1 MKSEGYIMQRV
12 NTIDISNVL
21 QLEKTLSTLLNKMIS
36 SKLDLEN
43 WLKEQSK
50 VIWDIEE
57 QLRSHYIAF
66 QCNTDDEEIKDTF
79 EHDQQ
84 FVKPLLKR
92 YQNLLDNKYLE
103 SPFRME
109 LDSNVYGLL
118 DTKIKNAQKLFCEEN
133 IELEI
138 KEDKLITEYFEI
150 TGGLSGIWDGEEK
163 TITELQSYLQDS
175 NRDTRKKAKTIISEQ
190 FLSVEKELQNILN
203 QLIEIRHQ
211 KAKNIQLENYRDYMF
226 KKYERFDYSAKDCY
240 ELAESIRKYV
250 VPLKDKILLEK
261 KDKLQVDTLRP
272 WDVSAVT
279 PDQKVLKPIANENDL
294 IEKSTHIFNKL
305 DVEFSALLNR
315 MYKHNCLD
323 LTSRKGKAAGGF
335 CEYLPASQLSYI
347 FMNLNYTQDDIVTFI
362 HEMGHSIHNELIKP
376 LKLRQYI
383 EIPAETAELASM
395 TMELFSLNYWDTFYT
410 DKKDLK
416 QAKINFFKDV
426 ISYLPIMLIV
436 DQFQHWLY
444 ENPSHTSE
452 ERNEKYLQLQKH
464 YQSSVI
470 HIDGY
475 ENWIATSWLPVL
487 HIFEVPFYYIEYA
500 IAQLG
505 ALQMYKQYKE
515 DPKQA
520 LENYKKALSLGS
532 SQSIKEVYD
541 AAGIRFD
548 FSGETIKELMLFVE
562 KELELLEQL

>member
-1 MKSEGYIMQRV
+1 MQRV

-21 QLEKTLSTLLNKMIS
+21 QLDKTLSTLLNKMIS

-57 QLRSHYIAF
+57 QVRSHYIAF
-66 QCNTDDEEIKDTF
+66 QCNTDNEEIKDTF

-175 NRDTRKKAKTIISEQ
+175 NRDTRKKAKTIISEK

>member
-1 MKSEGYIMQRV
+1 MQRL

-21 QLEKTLSTLLNKMIS
+21 ELENALSTLLIEVIS
-36 SKLDLEN
+36 SKIELEN
-43 WLKEQSK
+43 WLKKQSTF
-50 VIWDIEE
+50 IWEIEE

-66 QCNTDDEEIKDTF
+66 QCNTDNKKIKDTF

-138 KEDKLITEYFEI
+138 KEDKLVTEYFEI
-150 TGGLSGIWDGEEK
+150 TGELSGIWDGEEK

-175 NRDTRKKAKTIISEQ
+175 NRDIRKKAKAIISEQ

-261 KDKLQVDTLRP
+261 KEKLQVDTLRP

-305 DVEFSALLNR
+305 DVEFSTLLNR
-315 MYKHNCLD
+315 LNKHDCLD

-335 CEYLPASQLSYI
+335 CEYLPASQLSFI
-347 FMNLNYTQDDIVTFI
+347 FMNLNYTQDDIITFI
-362 HEMGHSIHNELIKP
+362 HEMGHSIHNELIKS

-426 ISYLPIMLIV
+426 ISYLPVMLIV

-444 ENPSHTSE
+444 ENPTHTSE

-464 YQSSVI
+464 YQSNVI

-548 FSGETIKELMLFVE
+548 FSGETIKELMRFVE
-562 KELELLEQL
+562 KELEVLEQI

>member
-1 MKSEGYIMQRV
+1 MQRV

-50 VIWDIEE
+50 VIWEIEE
-57 QLRSHYIAF
+57 QLRLHYIAF

-118 DTKIKNAQKLFCEEN
+118 DTKIKNAQRLFCEEN

-138 KEDKLITEYFEI
+138 QEDKLVTEYFEI
-150 TGGLSGIWDGEEK
+150 TGGLSAIWDGEEK

-175 NRDTRKKAKTIISEQ
+175 NRDIRKKAKTIISEQ

-203 QLIEIRHQ
+203 QLVEIRHQ

-226 KKYERFDYSAKDCY
+226 KKYERFDYSAIDCY
-240 ELAESIRKYV
+240 ELAASIRKYV
-250 VPLKDKILLEK
+250 VPLKDKIMLEK
-261 KDKLQVDTLRP
+261 KEKLQVDTLRP

-347 FMNLNYTQDDIVTFI
+347 FMNLNYTQDDIITFI

-376 LKLRQYI
+376 LELRQYI

-444 ENPSHTSE
+444 ENPIHTSE

-515 DPKQA
+515 DPKQT

>member
-1 MKSEGYIMQRV
+1 MQRV

-43 WLKEQSK
+43 WLKEQAK
-50 VIWDIEE
+50 VIWEIEE

-66 QCNTDDEEIKDTF
+66 QCNTDDEGIKDTF

-138 KEDKLITEYFEI
+138 QEDKLVTEYFEI
-150 TGGLSGIWDGEEK
+150 TGGLSAIWDGEEK

-175 NRDTRKKAKTIISEQ
+175 NRDIRKKAKTIISEQ

-226 KKYERFDYSAKDCY
+226 KKYERFDYSAIDCY

-250 VPLKDKILLEK
+250 VPLKDKIMLEK
-261 KDKLQVDTLRP
+261 KEKLQVDTLRP

-347 FMNLNYTQDDIVTFI
+347 FMNLNYTQDDIITFI

-444 ENPSHTSE
+444 ENPIHTSE

-515 DPKQA
+515 DPKQT

>member
-1 MKSEGYIMQRV
+1 MQHL

-21 QLEKTLSTLLNKMIS
+21 ELENALSTLLNEEIS
-36 SKLDLEN
+36 SKLELEN
-43 WLKEQSK
+43 WLKKQST
-50 VIWDIEE
+50 VIWEIEE

-66 QCNTDDEEIKDTF
+66 QCNTDNKKIKDTF
-79 EHDQQ
+79 EYDQQ
-84 FVKPLLKR
+84 FVRPLLKR
-92 YQNLLDNKYLE
+92 YQNSFDNKYLE

-138 KEDKLITEYFEI
+138 KEDKLVTEYFEI

-175 NRDTRKKAKTIISEQ
+175 NRDIRKKAKTIISEQ

-261 KDKLQVDTLRP
+261 KEKLQVNTLRP

-305 DVEFSALLNR
+305 DVKFSALLNR

-323 LTSRKGKAAGGF
+323 LTSRKGKASGGF
-335 CEYLPASQLSYI
+335 CEYLPASQLSFI
-347 FMNLNYTQDDIVTFI
+347 FMNLNYTQDDIITFI

-395 TMELFSLNYWDTFYT
+395 TMELFSLNYWNSFYT

-416 QAKINFFKDV
+416 QAKINYFKDV
-426 ISYLPIMLIV
+426 ISYLPVMLIV

-444 ENPSHTSE
+444 ENPTHTSE

-464 YQSSVI
+464 YQSNAI

-532 SQSIKEVYD
+532 SQSIKEVYE

-548 FSGETIKELMLFVE
+548 FSSETIKELMAFVE

>member
-1 MKSEGYIMQRV
+1 MQRV

-175 NRDTRKKAKTIISEQ
+175 NRDTRKKAKTIISEK

-261 KDKLQVDTLRP
+261 KDKLQIDTLRP

-362 HEMGHSIHNELIKP
+362 HEMGHSIHNELIKS

-426 ISYLPIMLIV
+426 ISYLPVMLIV

>member
-1 MKSEGYIMQRV
+1 MQRV

-50 VIWDIEE
+50 VIWEIEE

-118 DTKIKNAQKLFCEEN
+118 DAKIKNAQKLFCEEN

-138 KEDKLITEYFEI
+138 KEDKLVTEYFEI

-175 NRDTRKKAKTIISEQ
+175 NRDIRKKAKTIISEQ

-250 VPLKDKILLEK
+250 VPLKDKIMLEK
-261 KDKLQVDTLRP
+261 KEKLQVDTLRP

-347 FMNLNYTQDDIVTFI
+347 FMNLNYTQDDIITFI

-444 ENPSHTSE
+444 ENPIHTSE

-515 DPKQA
+515 DPKQT

>member
-1 MKSEGYIMQRV
+1 MQRV

-138 KEDKLITEYFEI
+138 QEDKLVTEYFEI

-226 KKYERFDYSAKDCY
+226 KKYERFDYSAIDCY

-261 KDKLQVDTLRP
+261 QEKLQVDTLRP

>member
-1 MKSEGYIMQRV
+1 MQRV

-109 LDSNVYGLL
+109 LDSNLYGLL

-138 KEDKLITEYFEI
+138 KEDKLVTEYFEI

-226 KKYERFDYSAKDCY
+226 KKYERFDYSAIDCY

-261 KDKLQVDTLRP
+261 KDKLQLDTLRP

-444 ENPSHTSE
+444 ENPSHTSK

-532 SQSIKEVYD
+532 SQSIKDVYD

>member
-1 MKSEGYIMQRV
+1 MQRV

-21 QLEKTLSTLLNKMIS
+21 QLEKTLSSLLNKMIS

-50 VIWDIEE
+50 VIWEIEE

-79 EHDQQ
+79 EYDQQ

-92 YQNLLDNKYLE
+92 YQNSFDNKYLE

-118 DTKIKNAQKLFCEEN
+118 DAKIKNAQKLFCEEN
-133 IELEI
+133 IELEV
-138 KEDKLITEYFEI
+138 KEDKLVTEYFEI
-150 TGGLSGIWDGEEK
+150 TGGLIGIWDGEEK

-175 NRDTRKKAKTIISEQ
+175 NRDIRKKAKTIISEQ

-261 KDKLQVDTLRP
+261 KEKLQVDTLRP

-305 DVEFSALLNR
+305 DLEFSTLLNR
-315 MYKHNCLD
+315 MYKHDCLD

-335 CEYLPASQLSYI
+335 CEYLPASQLSFI
-347 FMNLNYTQDDIVTFI
+347 FMNLNYTQDDIITFI

-395 TMELFSLNYWDTFYT
+395 TMELFSLNYWNSFYT

-416 QAKINFFKDV
+416 QAKINYFKDV
-426 ISYLPIMLIV
+426 ISYLPVMLIV

-444 ENPSHTSE
+444 ENPTHTSE

-464 YQSSVI
+464 YQSNVI

-532 SQSIKEVYD
+532 SQSIKEVYE

-548 FSGETIKELMLFVE
+548 FSNETIKELMAFVE

>member
-1 MKSEGYIMQRV
+1 MQHV

-21 QLEKTLSTLLNKMIS
+21 QLEKTLSSLLNKMIS

-50 VIWDIEE
+50 VIWEIEE

-92 YQNLLDNKYLE
+92 YQNLLDNKYLK

-118 DTKIKNAQKLFCEEN
+118 DAKIKNAQKLFCEEN
-133 IELEI
+133 IKLEI
-138 KEDKLITEYFEI
+138 QEDKLVTEYFEI
-150 TGGLSGIWDGEEK
+150 TGGLIGIWDGEEK

-261 KDKLQVDTLRP
+261 KEKLQVDTLRP

-305 DVEFSALLNR
+305 DVEFSALLNQ

-323 LTSRKGKAAGGF
+323 LTSRKGKASGGF
-335 CEYLPASQLSYI
+335 CEYLPASQLSFI
-347 FMNLNYTQDDIVTFI
+347 FMNLNYTQDDIITFI

-376 LKLRQYI
+376 LEIRQYI

-532 SQSIKEVYD
+532 SQSIKEVYE

-548 FSGETIKELMLFVE
+548 FSGETIKELMAFVE

>member
-1 MKSEGYIMQRV
+1 MQRV

-21 QLEKTLSTLLNKMIS
+21 QFEKTLSTLLNKMIS

-50 VIWDIEE
+50 VIWEIEE
-57 QLRSHYIAF
+57 QLRLHYIAF

-118 DTKIKNAQKLFCEEN
+118 DTKIKNAQRLFCEEN

-138 KEDKLITEYFEI
+138 QEDKLVTEYFEI
-150 TGGLSGIWDGEEK
+150 TGGLSAIWDGEEK

-175 NRDTRKKAKTIISEQ
+175 NRDIRKKAKTIISEQ

-203 QLIEIRHQ
+203 QLVEIRHQ

-226 KKYERFDYSAKDCY
+226 KKYERFDYSAIDCY

-250 VPLKDKILLEK
+250 VPLKDKIMLEK
-261 KDKLQVDTLRP
+261 KEKLQVDTLRP

-347 FMNLNYTQDDIVTFI
+347 FMNLNYTQDDIITFI

-376 LKLRQYI
+376 LELRQYI

-444 ENPSHTSE
+444 ENPIHTSE

-515 DPKQA
+515 DPKQT

>member
-1 MKSEGYIMQRV
+1 MQRV

-21 QLEKTLSTLLNKMIS
+21 QLEKTLSSLLNKMIS

-50 VIWDIEE
+50 MIWEIEE

-109 LDSNVYGLL
+109 LDSNLYGLL
-118 DTKIKNAQKLFCEEN
+118 DAKIKNAQKLFCEDN

-138 KEDKLITEYFEI
+138 KEDKLVTEYFEI
-150 TGGLSGIWDGEEK
+150 TGGLSAIWDGEEK

-175 NRDTRKKAKTIISEQ
+175 NRDIRKKAKTIISEQ

-226 KKYERFDYSAKDCY
+226 KKYERFDYSAIDCY

-250 VPLKDKILLEK
+250 VPLKDKILLEQ

-279 PDQKVLKPIANENDL
+279 PDQKVLKPITNENDL

-475 ENWIATSWLPVL
+475 EKWIATSWLPVL

-520 LENYKKALSLGS
+520 LENYKKALSIGS

>member
-1 MKSEGYIMQRV
+1 MQRV

-66 QCNTDDEEIKDTF
+66 QCNTDDKEEIKDTF

-138 KEDKLITEYFEI
+138 KEDKLVTEYFEI

-226 KKYERFDYSAKDCY
+226 KKYERFDYSAIDCY

-261 KDKLQVDTLRP
+261 KDKLQLDTLRP

-444 ENPSHTSE
+444 ENPSHTSK

>member
-1 MKSEGYIMQRV
+1 MQRV

-50 VIWDIEE
+50 VIWEIEE

-66 QCNTDDEEIKDTF
+66 QCNTDDEGIKDTF

-138 KEDKLITEYFEI
+138 QEDKLVTEYFEI
-150 TGGLSGIWDGEEK
+150 TGGLSAIWDGEEK

-175 NRDTRKKAKTIISEQ
+175 NRDIRKKAKTIISEQ

-226 KKYERFDYSAKDCY
+226 KKYERFDYSAIDCY

-250 VPLKDKILLEK
+250 VPLKDKIMLEK
-261 KDKLQVDTLRP
+261 KEKLQVDTLRP

-294 IEKSTHIFNKL
+294 IERSTHIFNKL

-347 FMNLNYTQDDIVTFI
+347 FMNLNYTQDDIITFI

-444 ENPSHTSE
+444 ENPIHTSE

-515 DPKQA
+515 DPKQT

>member
-1 MKSEGYIMQRV
+1 MQRV

-50 VIWDIEE
+50 VIWEIEE
-57 QLRSHYIAF
+57 QLRLHYIAF

-138 KEDKLITEYFEI
+138 QEDKLVTEYFEI
-150 TGGLSGIWDGEEK
+150 TGGLSAIWDGEEK

-175 NRDTRKKAKTIISEQ
+175 NRDIRKKAKTIISEQ

-226 KKYERFDYSAKDCY
+226 KKYERFDYSAIDCY

-250 VPLKDKILLEK
+250 VPLKDKIMLEK
-261 KDKLQVDTLRP
+261 KEKLQVDTLRP

-335 CEYLPASQLSYI
+335 CKYLPASQLSYI
-347 FMNLNYTQDDIVTFI
+347 FMNLNYTQDDIITFI

-376 LKLRQYI
+376 LELRQYI
-383 EIPAETAELASM
+383 EVPAETAELASM

-444 ENPSHTSE
+444 ENPIHTSE

-515 DPKQA
+515 DPKQT

>member
-1 MKSEGYIMQRV
+1 MQRV

-36 SKLDLEN
+36 SKPDLEN

-109 LDSNVYGLL
+109 LDSNLYGLL

-240 ELAESIRKYV
+240 ELAKSIRKYV

-395 TMELFSLNYWDTFYT
+395 TMELFSLNYWDIFYT

-426 ISYLPIMLIV
+426 ISYLPVMLIV

-515 DPKQA
+515 EPKQA

>member
-1 MKSEGYIMQRV
+1 MQRL

-21 QLEKTLSTLLNKMIS
+21 QLEKTLSSLLNKMIS

-50 VIWDIEE
+50 VIWEIEE

-92 YQNLLDNKYLE
+92 YQNLLDNKYLK

-118 DTKIKNAQKLFCEEN
+118 DAKIKNAQKLFCEEN
-133 IELEI
+133 IELEV
-138 KEDKLITEYFEI
+138 KEDKLVTEYFEI
-150 TGGLSGIWDGEEK
+150 TGGLIGIWDGEEK

-175 NRDTRKKAKTIISEQ
+175 NRDIRKKAKTIISEQ

-261 KDKLQVDTLRP
+261 KEKLQVDTLRP

-305 DVEFSALLNR
+305 DLEFSTLLNR
-315 MYKHNCLD
+315 MYKHDCLD

-335 CEYLPASQLSYI
+335 CEYLPASQLSFI
-347 FMNLNYTQDDIVTFI
+347 FMNLNYTQDDIITFI

-395 TMELFSLNYWDTFYT
+395 TMELFSLNYWNSFYT

-416 QAKINFFKDV
+416 QAKINYFKDV
-426 ISYLPIMLIV
+426 ISYLPVMLIV

-444 ENPSHTSE
+444 ENPTHTSE

-464 YQSSVI
+464 YQSNVI

-532 SQSIKEVYD
+532 SQSIKEVYE

>member
-1 MKSEGYIMQRV
+1 MQRV

-464 YQSSVI
+464 YQSGVI

>member
-1 MKSEGYIMQRV
+1 MQRV

-21 QLEKTLSTLLNKMIS
+21 QLDKTLSTLLNKMIS

-175 NRDTRKKAKTIISEQ
+175 NRDTRKKAKTIISEK

-383 EIPAETAELASM
+383 EVPAETAELASM

-562 KELELLEQL
+562 KELEL

>member
-1 MKSEGYIMQRV
+1 MQRV

-66 QCNTDDEEIKDTF
+66 QCNTDDKEIKDTF

-138 KEDKLITEYFEI
+138 KEDKLVTEYFEI

-226 KKYERFDYSAKDCY
+226 KKYERFDYSAIDCY

-261 KDKLQVDTLRP
+261 KDKLQLDTLRP

-444 ENPSHTSE
+444 ENPSHTSK

>member
-1 MKSEGYIMQRV
+1 MQRV

-92 YQNLLDNKYLE
+92 YQNLLDNKYIE

-138 KEDKLITEYFEI
+138 KEDKLVTEYFEI

-226 KKYERFDYSAKDCY
+226 KKYERFDYSAIDCY

-261 KDKLQVDTLRP
+261 KDKLQLDTLRP

-305 DVEFSALLNR
+305 DVEFSALLYR

-362 HEMGHSIHNELIKP
+362 HEMGHSIHNALIKP

-470 HIDGY
+470 HIGGY

>member
-1 MKSEGYIMQRV
+1 MQRV

-50 VIWDIEE
+50 VIWEIEE

-66 QCNTDDEEIKDTF
+66 QCNTDDEGIKDTF

-118 DTKIKNAQKLFCEEN
+118 DAKIKNAQKLFCEEN

-138 KEDKLITEYFEI
+138 QEDKLVTEYFEI

-175 NRDTRKKAKTIISEQ
+175 NRDIRKKAKTIISEQ

-250 VPLKDKILLEK
+250 VPLKDKIMLEK
-261 KDKLQVDTLRP
+261 KEKLQVDTLRP

-347 FMNLNYTQDDIVTFI
+347 FMNLNYTQDDIITFI

-444 ENPSHTSE
+444 ENPIHTSE

-562 KELELLEQL
+562 KEL

>member
-1 MKSEGYIMQRV
+1 MQRV

-21 QLEKTLSTLLNKMIS
+21 QLEKTLSSLLNKMIS

-50 VIWDIEE
+50 MIWEIEE

-109 LDSNVYGLL
+109 LDSNLYGLL
-118 DTKIKNAQKLFCEEN
+118 DAKIKNAQKLFCEDN

-138 KEDKLITEYFEI
+138 KEDKLVTEYFEI
-150 TGGLSGIWDGEEK
+150 TGGLSAIWDGEEK

-175 NRDTRKKAKTIISEQ
+175 NRDIRKKAKTIISEQ

-226 KKYERFDYSAKDCY
+226 KKYERFDYSAIDCY

-250 VPLKDKILLEK
+250 VPLKDKILLEQ

-279 PDQKVLKPIANENDL
+279 PDQKVLKPITNENDL

-475 ENWIATSWLPVL
+475 EKWIATSWLPVL